1 MVIRKKW
8 FLSPIYKDWIIIVFI
23 VLTMLAWLPR
33 LYFVLESGG
42 PFFTPFDIV
51 SGLIDALT
59 YPFSLTLIFLLPA
72 LIIRKIIWNWKK

>member
-1 MVIRKKW
+1 MSTRKAW
-8 FLSPIYKDWIIIVFI
+8 FVRPLYKDWIIVVF
-23 VLTMLAWLPR
+23 VFLTILAWIAP
-33 LYFVLESGG
+33 LYYVIEAGG

-72 LIIRKIIWNWKK
+72 TIIRKVIWNWKQ